1 MGNDDKMIIHKP
13 ELKLFLTD
21 KMYPETK
28 TEPEHYDLENE
39 YEKTKQNKNHTVLL
53 MLLALVALVVGI
65 SYGITAFIAYQNKK
79 IDVDINV
86 FADTNLIELFDMV
99 SRTEDALASAQSE
112 KARIE
117 MLRQTELQ
125 EIEAK
130 KEGELYALQS
140 MRLTRAAQNQQ
151 EKEIQGV
158 YEASLLAVQE
168 SYDRDLAVLE
178 KSIEE
183 YRKQLETLDSSRV
196 KQAQEQ
202 QVALD
207 FQRHIYE
214 MEKVQLQEKYELI
227 IQDLREKIEE
237 QQRLAYERQMASIDS
252 LSSDYQRLI
261 ALLDPIVEDPR
272 VDEIKA
278 EIAEFVEMR
287 AFYADDYRISAENEV
302 YNHLLEKI
310 EHAYASIDYL
320 AEIVSTIPYENSIP
334 SILETIESIYYV
346 IGIEL
351 AYFSSNEIAS
361 LQKSLD
367 TVHADYE
374 IQIAALEANYQK
386 TLEDQRISFQNQLA
400 DQKDAYEKK
409 LIVQANEF
417 DKIVEDSRIYLL
429 GLERELSKNRTYI
442 EALEKENRD
451 LKENQKT
458 IETASESSVFIDL
471 EEDDLKEDEGAI
483 EYKKERN
490 EQVSSQAETETIQS
504 LIE

>member
-28 TEPEHYDLENE
+28 TEAEHYDLESE

-79 IDVDINV
+79 IDVDIDV

-237 QQRLAYERQMASIDS
+237 Q
-252 LSSDYQRLI
+252 
-261 ALLDPIVEDPR
+261 
-272 VDEIKA
+272 
-278 EIAEFVEMR
+278 
-287 AFYADDYRISAENEV
+287 
-302 YNHLLEKI
+302 
-310 EHAYASIDYL
+310 HAGA
-320 AEIVSTIPYENSIP
+320 
-334 SILETIESIYYV
+334 
-346 IGIEL
+346 
-351 AYFSSNEIAS
+351 
-361 LQKSLD
+361 
-367 TVHADYE
+367 
-374 IQIAALEANYQK
+374 
-386 TLEDQRISFQNQLA
+386 QLFF
-400 DQKDAYEKK
+400 KW
-409 LIVQANEF
+409 
-417 DKIVEDSRIYLL
+417 
-429 GLERELSKNRTYI
+429 
-442 EALEKENRD
+442 
-451 LKENQKT
+451 
-458 IETASESSVFIDL
+458 
-471 EEDDLKEDEGAI
+471 
-483 EYKKERN
+483 
-490 EQVSSQAETETIQS
+490 
-504 LIE
+504 

>member
-1 MGNDDKMIIHKP
+1 
-13 ELKLFLTD
+13 
-21 KMYPETK
+21 
-28 TEPEHYDLENE
+28 
-39 YEKTKQNKNHTVLL
+39 
-53 MLLALVALVVGI
+53 
-65 SYGITAFIAYQNKK
+65 
-79 IDVDINV
+79 
-86 FADTNLIELFDMV
+86 
-99 SRTEDALASAQSE
+99 
-112 KARIE
+112 
-117 MLRQTELQ
+117 
-125 EIEAK
+125 
-130 KEGELYALQS
+130 
-140 MRLTRAAQNQQ
+140 
-151 EKEIQGV
+151 
-158 YEASLLAVQE
+158 
-168 SYDRDLAVLE
+168 
-178 KSIEE
+178 
-183 YRKQLETLDSSRV
+183 
-196 KQAQEQ
+196 
-202 QVALD
+202 
-207 FQRHIYE
+207 

-287 AFYADDYRISAENEV
+287 AFYADDYRISAKNEV

-310 EHAYASIDYL
+310 EHAYTSIDYL
-320 AEIVSTIPYENSIP
+320 AEIVSAIPYENSIP

-367 TVHADYE
+367 TVHADYAAE
-374 IQIAALEANYQK
+374 IAALESSHKKNLENQK
-386 TLEDQRISFQNQLA
+386 LSFQNQLA
-400 DQKDAYEKK
+400 DQKDTYEKK
-409 LIVQANEF
+409 LIAQANEF
-417 DKIVEDSRIYLL
+417 DKIVENSRSYLL

-451 LKENQKT
+451 LKENQKQ
-458 IETASESSVFIDL
+458 IETASEFSVFIDL